1 MGSQRTELTSTGT
14 SSTGH
19 RPSWRYSSGL
29 AHVPERTELL
39 RGSQSGAHSSC
50 TAFAQVPRRA
60 RNAVRD
66 VDSTLLVRVE
76 SRQALRRNFSC
87 KPTPRSSRARAEVGS
102 LSLVG
107 MGRFCPFSAE
117 ESLSA
122 LWQRGRSY
130 SQSLLVTGLFGGAN

>member
-19 RPSWRYSSGL
+19 RSSRRYSSGL

-39 RGSQSGAHSSC
+39 RGSQSGAYSC
-50 TAFAQVPRRA
+50 STAFAQVPRRA

-76 SRQALRRNFSC
+76 SRQALRRRFSR
-87 KPTPRSSRARAEVGS
+87 KPAPRSSRARAEVGS

-107 MGRFCPFSAE
+107 MGRCCRFSAE

-122 LWQRGRSY
+122 LWQRGHSY
-130 SQSLLVTGLFGGAN
+130 SQSLLVTGLCGGAN